1 MLPVVAFSV
10 DHLRSPFVN
19 QINFFYNNPTK
30 CMRVPKS
37 EKFNSKLLYTASDS
51 FSLEIYKFN
60 ILTVQHKYRLIS
72 TMRLRYMKNP
82 KKSHS

>member
-1 MLPVVAFSV
+1 
-10 DHLRSPFVN
+10 
-19 QINFFYNNPTK
+19 
-30 CMRVPKS
+30 MRVPKS
-37 EKFNSKLLYTASDS
+37 KKFNSKLLYTASDS